1 MTHDNQSDRKAEVAR
16 QLNALFNDISPDVRP
31 PLFRPGEKR
40 FRISVGLFFLAVF
53 CLLIAGFPWPKFE
66 FSDRLIWVGF
76 AVVMVLLGGWQLDK
90 SNRETRHERANV
102 EEENAA
108 PPSEP
113 PPSERAT
120 SLRSVK

>member
-1 MTHDNQSDRKAEVAR
+1 MTHDNQSDRKAEVTR
-16 QLNALFNDISPDVRP
+16 QLNALFDDVSPDARVP
-31 PLFRPGEKR
+31 HARPGEKT

-76 AVVMVLLGGWQLDK
+76 AAVMVVLGSWQLDK
-90 SNRETRHERANV
+90 SNRETRHERADV
-102 EEENAA
+102 EKENAG

-113 PPSERAT
+113 PPPENAT

>member
-16 QLNALFNDISPDVRP
+16 QLNALFEDLSPGARAP
-31 PLFRPGEKR
+31 HARPGEKR

-76 AVVMVLLGGWQLDK
+76 AVVMVVLGGWQLDR
-90 SNRETRHERANV
+90 SNRETRHDRANV
-102 EEENAA
+102 EEENAV

-113 PPSERAT
+113 PSSEKAT